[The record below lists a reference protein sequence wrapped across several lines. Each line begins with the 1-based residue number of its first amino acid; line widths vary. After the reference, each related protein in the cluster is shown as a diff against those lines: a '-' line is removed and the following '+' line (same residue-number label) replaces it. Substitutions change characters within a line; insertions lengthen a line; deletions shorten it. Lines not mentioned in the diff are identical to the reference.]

1 MKSTTKREIRDG
13 ILGSAL
19 LVAVGVLVGIVILY
33 I

>member
-1 MKSTTKREIRDG
+1 VKTSTKREIRDG

-19 LVAVGVLVGIVILY
+19 LIAVGVLVGIVILY